1 MRQNVGG
8 KFIAGFAG
16 VKIVTVRSM
25 ERAAMLLKDV
35 VGDFYH
41 GKRHHKSSEHF

>member
-16 VKIVTVRSM
+16 VEIVTVRSVK
-25 ERAAMLLKDV
+25 RAAVLLKDV
-35 VGDFYH
+35 VGNLYH
-41 GKRHHKSSEHF
+41 GERYNKLSEHF